1 MQAQVGPG
9 TRRPASLRRR
19 VRLANRVLRAVLVCA
34 ALSHVFVRP
43 RVEGRRHFAQEGP
56 LIVASNHRSTFDP
69 IGLFAPIVKYR
80 PDVAFLAMAELFKNP
95 LLRRILEWF
104 GVIPVYRGTERAI
117 ESAQRG
123 IEVLSGGGTVAA
135 FIEGKIIRGTELGK
149 PKGGVA
155 YMAFATGAPV
165 VPVAVVRTERV
176 KRPGSKWWQWGWGTR
191 YFIAVGEPIPVP
203 QGASID
209 SSKADRDA
217 FTDEIMA
224 AIDRLSRSDMSRS
237 R

>member
-1 MQAQVGPG
+1 MQAPKSR
-9 TRRPASLRRR
+9 TSRPASLRKR
-19 VRLANRVLRAVLVCA
+19 VKLANKVLRAVLVCA
-34 ALSHVFVRP
+34 AWSRIFVRP
-43 RVEGRRHFAQEGP
+43 RVIGRRNFAQEGA
-56 LIVASNHRSTFDP
+56 LIVASSHRSTFDP
-69 IGLFAPIVKYR
+69 IGLFAPIVKFR

-95 LLRRILEWF
+95 LLRHLLEWF
-104 GVIPVYRGTERAI
+104 GIIPVYRGTERAI

-123 IEVLSGGGTVAA
+123 IEVLGAGGVVAA
-135 FIEGKIIRGTELGK
+135 FIEGKIIREDGFGK

-191 YFIAVGEPIPVP
+191 YSIAIGEPISVP
-203 QGASID
+203 EGASAD

-217 FTDEIMA
+217 FTTKVMA
-224 AIDRLSRSDMSRS
+224 AIERLAADATVHLH
-237 R
+237 